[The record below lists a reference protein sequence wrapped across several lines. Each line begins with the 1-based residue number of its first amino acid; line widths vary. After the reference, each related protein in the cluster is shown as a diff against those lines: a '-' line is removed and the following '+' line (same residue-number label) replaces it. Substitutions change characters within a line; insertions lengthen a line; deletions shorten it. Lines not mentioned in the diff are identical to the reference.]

1 MADVPATESSVEERL
16 ANFFTPQRVVPQS
29 KQETAPVEESQP
41 EAPVS
46 EETPA
51 EQDQEQQPQEEVSD
65 EQPPEGFVELEH
77 LGNKYFVPPDLKKAF
92 EENRALGTKAT
103 QEVRQVR
110 QALEME
116 RIALQMDKA
125 FSTEVRELESKKA
138 ELKSYLDQADK
149 LNWRELTLDQKVD
162 LDRELAKITKQ
173 LGEIDGEI
181 QGRRG
186 AYGQRFNQLVVAA
199 VQSTEQ
205 FMAQKVPNWNVET
218 GKALHEYGLNN
229 GIPAEKL
236 IPAYF
241 TDPTATLLLWK
252 AQQWDRL
259 QGSKPS
265 VTNKASNAPP
275 VIKPGSNA
283 VQKAVVSSKYQQARQ
298 NLKKSGSV
306 DAFAKAL
313 LAGQRKR

>member
-16 ANFFTPQRVVPQS
+16 ANFFTPQRVVPQP

-125 FSTEVRELESKKA
+125 FSTEVKELESKKA

-283 VQKAVVSSKYQQARQ
+283 VQKAVASSNYQKARER
-298 NLKKSGSV
+298 LRKSGSV
-306 DAFAKAL
+306 EDAAAL
-313 LAGQRKR
+313 LLRRMK

>member
-16 ANFFTPQRVVPQS
+16 ANFFTPQRVVPQP

-51 EQDQEQQPQEEVSD
+51 VEAQEDQPQEEVSD

-125 FSTEVRELESKKA
+125 FSTEVKELESKKA

-162 LDRELAKITKQ
+162 LDRELGKITKQ
-173 LGEIDGEI
+173 LGEIDNEI

-205 FMAQKVPNWNVET
+205 FMAQKVPNWDVEA
-218 GKALHEYGLNN
+218 GKSLHDYGLNN

-241 TDPTATLLLWK
+241 TDPTTTLLLWK

-283 VQKAVVSSKYQQARQ
+283 VQKAVVSSNYQKARQ
-298 NLKKSGSV
+298 NLKKTGSV
-306 DAFAKAL
+306 EAFAQAL
-313 LAGQRKR
+313 LAGNRKR

>member
-16 ANFFTPQRVVPQS
+16 ANFFTPQRVVPQP

-125 FSTEVRELESKKA
+125 FSAEVRDLESKKA

-162 LDRELAKITKQ
+162 LDRELGKITKQ
-173 LGEIDGEI
+173 LGEIDNEI
-181 QGRRG
+181 QARRNFH
-186 AYGQRFNQLVVAA
+186 GQKFNQLVVAA

-283 VQKAVVSSKYQQARQ
+283 VQKAVASSNYQKAREK
-298 NLKKSGSV
+298 LRKSGSV
-306 DAFAKAL
+306 EDAAAIFL
-313 LAGQRKR
+313 QRMK